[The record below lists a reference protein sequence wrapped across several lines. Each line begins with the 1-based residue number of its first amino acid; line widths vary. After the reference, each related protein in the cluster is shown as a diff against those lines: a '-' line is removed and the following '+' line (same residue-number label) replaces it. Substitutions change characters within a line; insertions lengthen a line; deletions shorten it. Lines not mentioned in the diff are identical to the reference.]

1 MNKIRCVLAV
11 LGMLVLAQGSYAQQ
25 REARY
30 PGVVLPDDS
39 VGMQKQIRRAKFDT
53 VLPRVMRDN
62 NIDMWIYV
70 MRPWIPDPLA
80 FEFGASE
87 GVIIF
92 TDRDEDRIER
102 AAFTGQLQDPDA
114 YDIVVREGMERE
126 SLPGTPLEMDI
137 RFVGLKE
144 FVEERDPKNIGV
156 NYLETMAFGSTTGG
170 PSLTDGISHK
180 DYLLIIEA
188 LGEKYAGRV
197 RSAEWAFVD
206 YVAGRVPEEI
216 ELYKQWGRI
225 AAHVLDGEFAK
236 VVPGVTKLSD
246 LDGNVFRRN
255 SDGREFHAQDREPY
269 VLQRGDL
276 FTILNNAGGRNFYG
290 EVSGNAY
297 LLKEGETEAP
307 PEIVEVWKHAMIVR
321 KIMVESIKAGQ
332 TAGEALQQS
341 IDKVKEAGYFYNPV
355 DYWDE
360 DADQQ
365 LTQVHIDNHA
375 AGRQTFAGPRISP
388 FGQEWIRQMKIPD
401 LHTFTFE
408 YMIHMPVPKWGKGK
422 HLYLA
427 FHDGAV
433 AIKEGVIFPYAPD
446 QGIRIIR

>member
-1 MNKIRCVLAV
+1 ML
-11 LGMLVLAQGSYAQQ
+11 MLVQAGHAQQ

-39 VGMQKQIRRAKFDT
+39 VEMQKQIRRAKFDT
-53 VLPRVMRDN
+53 VLPRVLRDN

-87 GVIIF
+87 GVFIF
-92 TDRDEDRIER
+92 TDRGEDRIER
-102 AAFTGQLQDPDA
+102 AAFTDQLQDPDA

-126 SLPGTPLEMDI
+126 SLPGTPPEMDI

-144 FVEERDPKNIGV
+144 FVEERDPKHIGV
-156 NYLETMAFGSTTGG
+156 NYLDDMAFGSTTGG
-170 PSLTDGISHK
+170 RSLTDGISHK
-180 DYLLIIEA
+180 DYNLLIEA

-197 RSAEWAFVD
+197 HSGEYVFVD
-206 YVAGRVPEEI
+206 YVAGRVKEEI
-216 ELYKQWGRI
+216 ELYTQWGRI
-225 AAHVLDGEFAK
+225 AAHILDGEFAK

-255 SDGREFHAQDREPY
+255 PDGREFHADDPDPY

-276 FTILNNAGGRNFYG
+276 FTILNGAHGRNFYG

-307 PEIVEVWKHAMIVR
+307 PEIQEVWKHAMKVREILKENINTGRTAGDTLNLVVR
-321 KIMVESIKAGQ
+321 KIE
-332 TAGEALQQS
+332 
-341 IDKVKEAGYFYNPV
+341 EAGYFYNPV

-365 LTQVHIDNHA
+365 KTQIHIDCHA
-375 AGRQTFAGPRISP
+375 VGRHEFAGPRISP
-388 FGQEWIRQMKIPD
+388 FGPDWLRNMKIPV

-408 YMIHMPVPKWGKGK
+408 YMVHMPVLKWGKGK
-422 HLYLA
+422 HLYIA

-433 AIKEGVIFPYAPD
+433 VTEDGVVFPYPPD